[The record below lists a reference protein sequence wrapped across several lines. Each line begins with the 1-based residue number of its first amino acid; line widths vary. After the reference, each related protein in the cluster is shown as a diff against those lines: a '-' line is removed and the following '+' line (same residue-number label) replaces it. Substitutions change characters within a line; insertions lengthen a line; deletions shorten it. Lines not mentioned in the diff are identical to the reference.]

1 MKRVIFSNDL
11 KKLLIIPRLSRLSR
25 ELDCE
30 LFIKTKIKLED
41 ILINLRDI
49 YRKSKI

>member
-11 KKLLIIPRLSRLSR
+11 KKLLTIPRLSR

-30 LFIKTKIKLED
+30 LFIKIKIKLED
-41 ILINLRDI
+41 IFINLRDI
-49 YRKSKI
+49 YRKSKT